1 MKKLAVVLSLISSY
15 SFAEEAAGFQNN
27 AGGWTV
33 ITIRDQYCGAKGMND
48 GYAFGAD
55 SYARFCWTRR
65 SNAILVVFESGESG
79 TWHVDSF
86 KLLTEEPEYRGKKS

>member
-1 MKKLAVVLSLISSY
+1 
-15 SFAEEAAGFQNN
+15 
-27 AGGWTV
+27 
-33 ITIRDQYCGAKGMND
+33 MND

-55 SYARFCWTRR
+55 SYTRFCWTRR